1 MSVPV
6 EATKRRRGTLPA
18 HPRCAGCGTA
28 LGVRFGWCGNCRA
41 AYCFGC
47 GRAHFCT
54 PSCPAGGCHA
64 GLCVRLA
71 TNGVLSETWG
81 LPDEESAGDGRR

>member
-1 MSVPV
+1 MG
-6 EATKRRRGTLPA
+6 E
-18 HPRCAGCGTA
+18 
-28 LGVRFGWCGNCRA
+28 RFGWCGNCGA
-41 AYCFGC
+41 AYCLGC

-54 PSCPAGGCHA
+54 SSCATGGCHA

-81 LPDEESAGDGRR
+81 LPDEEEACNARR